1 MIHIQSGA
9 IDPEIGARYRV
20 EVRSDEFGA
29 YTFEGRLS
37 EVSTIERSAYSGN
50 PGFDFLSF
58 VEVLDVK
65 DGELVAL
72 DGGGRGARDFTI
84 ATMTKLA

>member
-1 MIHIQSGA
+1 MIHIQSGT
-9 IDPEIGARYRV
+9 IEPEIGARYRV
-20 EVRSDEFGA
+20 DVRSDEFGV
-29 YTFEGRLS
+29 YTFEGRLQ
-37 EVSTIERSAYSGN
+37 EVNTFERSAYSGN

-65 DGELVAL
+65 DGGLVPL
-72 DGGGRGARDFTI
+72 DGGDRGARDFTI